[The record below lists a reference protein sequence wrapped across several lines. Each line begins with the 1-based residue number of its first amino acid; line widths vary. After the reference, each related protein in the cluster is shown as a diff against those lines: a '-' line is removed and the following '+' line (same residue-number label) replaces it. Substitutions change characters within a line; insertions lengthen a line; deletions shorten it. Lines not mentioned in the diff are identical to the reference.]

1 MEVRAKRVFW
11 SLVVLAF
18 ILAGGVGTI
27 WFRLAPI
34 GTAYKAKI
42 LCTNVFL
49 AGRDAA
55 SVLGEDLSADGLEVL
70 KAFDVTID
78 RRGRSVTSSI
88 LGLAARTAVFREG
101 LGCTLVIGTTEE
113 QLRAQS
119 RDSIGTTKAKVF
131 DRPRPAGPF
140 VAADDLSPGVDG
152 STLLQ
157 AVDDAFSEPDPDRP
171 RRTRAVVVVYQGRI
185 IAEQYAPGFSRDMPL
200 LGWSMTKS
208 VTHALAGILVAQ
220 GKLSLEDNELLPA
233 WRAADDPR
241 RGITLE
247 NLLHMESGLE
257 FAEEYGNPLEDV
269 TYMLVGTGDA
279 ATYAAE
285 KPLEA
290 APGSRW
296 AYSSG
301 TTNIITRIFREA
313 IGGTD
318 ADYFA
323 FPSTAL
329 FDRIGMRSAV
339 IEPDAAGTFIG
350 SSFMYATARDWARF
364 GLLYLHDGVW
374 EGERILPEGWVAYA
388 RTPAPTAP
396 SGVFGAHFW
405 LGVPRPYASRS
416 EPRPELP
423 ADAFHMAGHEG
434 QLVSVIPSRELVVVR
449 LGLSREAGS
458 WDHETFLVE
467 ILAAIR

>member
-1 MEVRAKRVFW
+1 MGVRAKRVFW
-11 SLVVLAF
+11 LLAVVVLVLVVG
-18 ILAGGVGTI
+18 AGII
-27 WFRLAPI
+27 WFQLVPI

-49 AGRDAA
+49 AERDPGT
-55 SVLGEDLSADGLEVL
+55 VLREDLSGGILRLLNALDM
-70 KAFDVTID
+70 TID
-78 RRGRSVTSSI
+78 RKGRSVTSSF
-88 LGLAARTAVFREG
+88 LGFVARTAVFRDG
-101 LGCTLVIGTTEE
+101 LGCTLAIGTTEE

-119 RDSIGTTKAKVF
+119 GKVAGTEPAEAS
-131 DRPRPAGPF
+131 DRPWPTGPF
-140 VAADDLSPGVDG
+140 VATDDPPPEVDG
-152 STLLQ
+152 SKLRL
-157 AVDDAFSEPDPDRP
+157 AVDNAFSEPDPDRP

-185 IAEQYAPGFSRDMPL
+185 IAERYASGFSRDMPL

-220 GKLSLEDNELLPA
+220 GKLSLDDNDLLPA

-247 NLLHMESGLE
+247 HLLHMESGLE
-257 FAEEYGNPLEDV
+257 FAEKYGNPLEDV

-279 ATYAAE
+279 AAYAAD
-285 KPLEA
+285 KPLEV

-301 TTNIITRIFREA
+301 TTNIITRVLREA

-318 ADYFA
+318 ADHFA
-323 FPSTAL
+323 FPRTGL
-329 FDRIGMRSAV
+329 FERIGMRSAV

-364 GLLYLHDGVW
+364 GLLYLRDGVW
-374 EGERILPEGWVAYA
+374 EGERILPEGWVAFA
-388 RTPAPTAP
+388 RAPAPTAP
-396 SGVFGAHFW
+396 PGVFGAHFW
-405 LGVPRPYASRS
+405 LGVPRLYASRS
-416 EPRPELP
+416 ESPPELP

-434 QLVSVIPSRELVVVR
+434 QLVSIIPSRELVVVR
-449 LGLSREAGS
+449 LGLSRGAGS
-458 WDHETFLVE
+458 WDHETFLAD